1 MLVMSSAEGS
11 TFKPLSNDAKNI
23 AKAFS
28 EEYSKSQIN
37 KTELTAA
44 LDSGMTVQGPMPQSA
59 VPSALKSG
67 SKSDFIYRDYLP
79 IMSVS
84 DAPIKIFSEYEFEN
98 IISYKAATFISE
110 QQKTTFNYEVKRV
123 RALWDPGLSI
133 PGTNRRG
140 GWRCPV
146 GTRYGGQITDRF
158 GRSCGW
164 GVARRIAN
172 QIADIGERLEQR
184 DDDKRKRRLD
194 RRNARMVRRLGG
206 VAETGRVEGGL
217 RNIADRLEGGEPSQR
232 GNLLDRVNNEGLA
245 GVINR
250 RINRD
255 RRRNEPT
262 PEIEAPARVPRN
274 RSRDT
279 EPQTAPTPTPTPN
292 PAPRPRPAA
301 RRLQPRPRVT
311 PQAGDVDVLTARD
324 ASDAGETEDFKPYVL
339 RKYDEYAQR
348 VREIRE
354 GGGNAGMLTRREWY
368 AINKENLRDAWKDAH
383 GRSAPQD
390 FEPPAPQARPARQRR
405 RPNLRESEQRRI
417 EREIIE
423 PGAPRTDERAPRN
436 IPARPQR
443 RRPNANERQNVNLL
457 APESD
462 EVLQGMRREM
472 EADPDFDKENPEYQ
486 RVLAEIQRREQVAQG
501 NRTNNRNNR
510 RRASERQAER
520 TATRRPENNPPP
532 AAEAQ
537 PQRPA
542 RRTRAQ
548 AVIADDAQ
556 RGQGDFEL
564 KPPPAN
570 GNPQDNPFDARES
583 KEMFERL
590 NDINAW
596 IKKARKYLDGEGP
609 APRNFEQ
616 MQGNAPG
623 VSEQRTRAELRNLIQ
638 ERDQIKESLRKRG
651 YADAEQARLD
661 FNRFIKQ
668 RRAQPA
674 QSPRPDAAPQAP
686 TPDPTPAAP
695 QAPDRGAQNALP
707 QGWNQGPGTIIT
719 HENGDIID
727 QQAVTNTWF
736 VIHGLPAQDKQGFT
750 NREDAIAWHKQNVLN
765 RNDAPAPDPAPAAPN
780 TQAAF
785 ARTAPVSRLSAAIQ
799 NAINIPDGSARRQDL
814 EQKVND
820 LIIGFAEVFPEA
832 ERTQVLE
839 RLERAA
845 VAAKQNAE
853 SDARGRLS
861 TVNTMSFASVNSTI
875 AERKRERE
883 TALRAAMT
891 ELTALA
897 SNREADDVRG
907 RNANEQRLNRIIANL
922 GTVSNLE
929 QRLENLETRKEAVAV
944 LEAERIARE
953 QAEALR
959 QAQLAGPVQPIN
971 FAQVRNMAPVFDNA
985 VAKVTA
991 GGNAQKVLD
1000 AIDEQEIEVRRAAS
1014 KTQWNLMVKSIED
1027 SLSAEHGNAIAKIQ
1041 TLRVRDARKEREA
1054 RLRGYSDPNGSLR
1067 TKEDAEALLANTKE
1081 RLNTLL
1087 ADRQIVARQVK
1098 EPVYKNTELYKQLT
1112 QVGQLQLVVDNWDA
1126 DSALIHRATSNNPG
1140 DEFMNL
1146 NDPEVSQRR
1155 QAMGPV
1161 GEQIQAKISAQIEKR
1176 QDVLFNYLDEKY
1188 GSANEPYADMTP
1200 QKWAALSP
1208 TAKKTYLREAYS
1220 IGPIKGQN
1228 GRTYKS
1234 EASVSGS
1241 GPNYRIDIRF
1251 HEIDSN
1257 GNIIAADIGE
1267 SVRSISLGSNKVYQS
1282 RLFINR
1288 RGETDKGA
1296 GIATLYNQHAFHF
1309 LQKIGVT
1316 TAEVGPADDGTFV
1329 WAKVGFK
1336 PDSPLGLGRFQ
1347 SELDKYAKF
1356 GYSPLISSPEEYWRL
1371 KYLVEKRPPG
1381 THQEFI
1387 FAVSQSRSLPGGSDV
1402 GRNRREN
1409 QIKNWFKQNA
1419 AGGHGFLSFAE
1430 QRIGSRRRGQAV
1442 APTPRVTRTRRPRI
1456 PVNSDVTPRSLRAPT
1471 DGNIR

>member
-11 TFKPLSNDAKNI
+11 TFKPLSDDAKNI

-37 KTELTAA
+37 KTELTVA

-84 DAPIKIFSEYEFEN
+84 DAPIKIFSKYEFEN

-194 RRNARMVRRLGG
+194 RRNARMIRRLGG

-217 RNIADRLEGGEPSQR
+217 RNIAERLDGGGVPRPTRTPVTDNR
-232 GNLLDRVNNEGLA
+232 GVMDQMFSEVDPRSVLGRV
-245 GVINR
+245 V
-250 RINRD
+250 NRD
-255 RRRNEPT
+255 GRRQRQA
-262 PEIEAPARVPRN
+262 PEAQASSTRAPR
-274 RSRDT
+274 RDVIP
-279 EPQTAPTPTPTPN
+279 ETAPTPTPTPS

-405 RPNLRESEQRRI
+405 RPNLRESEQRRM

-443 RRPNANERQNVNLL
+443 RRPNANERRNVNLL

-542 RRTRAQ
+542 RR
-548 AVIADDAQ
+548 
-556 RGQGDFEL
+556 
-564 KPPPAN
+564 
-570 GNPQDNPFDARES
+570 
-583 KEMFERL
+583 
-590 NDINAW
+590 
-596 IKKARKYLDGEGP
+596 
-609 APRNFEQ
+609 
-616 MQGNAPG
+616 
-623 VSEQRTRAELRNLIQ
+623 
-638 ERDQIKESLRKRG
+638 
-651 YADAEQARLD
+651 
-661 FNRFIKQ
+661 
-668 RRAQPA
+668 RRAQQASQIGREEPEA
-674 QSPRPDAAPQAP
+674 QAP
-686 TPDPTPAAP
+686 APAVEVPNRERILKVAEQIRAGRESFEALVRASQNLDERRLSQFIDASFPTTEEVLLRDELKIYNRDIFRALQTTEFTRINDWVNNRNKDDLRSDASFASYEEGKLLDIRDKMNIASDKMIEASILPDSRQRQGKIKLALKAFDEAKKQALELELMRNRRERLLNRPNTPASGLVEAPAAP
-695 QAPDRGAQNALP
+695 A
-707 QGWNQGPGTIIT
+707 
-719 HENGDIID
+719 
-727 QQAVTNTWF
+727 
-736 VIHGLPAQDKQGFT
+736 
-750 NREDAIAWHKQNVLN
+750 
-765 RNDAPAPDPAPAAPN
+765 APAAPEAPAAPAAPN

-799 NAINIPDGSARRQDL
+799 NAINTPDGQARRQDL

-820 LIIGFAEVFPEA
+820 LITDFAEVFPEA
-832 ERTQVLE
+832 ERPQVLQ

-845 VAAKQNAE
+845 LVAKQNAE

-861 TVNTMSFASVNSTI
+861 TVNTMSFDSVNSTI
-875 AERKRERE
+875 AGRKRDRE

-897 SNREADDVRG
+897 SNREADDASG

-922 GTVSNLE
+922 GNVSNLE
-929 QRLENLETRKEAVAV
+929 QRIENLETRKEAVAV

-971 FAQVRNMAPVFDNA
+971 FAQVRNMAPVFDNV

-1014 KTQWNLMVKSIED
+1014 KTQWNLIVKSIQD

-1041 TLRVRDARKEREA
+1041 TLSVRDARKEREA
-1054 RLRGYSDPNGSLR
+1054 RLRGYIDPNGSLR
-1067 TKEDAEALLANTKE
+1067 TKEDAETLLASAKE
-1081 RLNTLL
+1081 KLNTLL
-1087 ADRQIVARQVK
+1087 ADRQIVAQQVK
-1098 EPVYKNTELYKQLT
+1098 VQVYKNTELYKQLT

-1161 GEQIQAKISAQIEKR
+1161 GDQIQAKISAQIEKR
-1176 QDVLFNYLDEKY
+1176 QDVLFNFLDEKY

-1208 TAKKTYLREAYS
+1208 TAKKTYLKEAYS
-1220 IGPIKGQN
+1220 LSPIKGQN
-1228 GRTYKS
+1228 GRIYKS

-1241 GPNYRIDIRF
+1241 GPNYTIGVRF

-1257 GNIIAADIGE
+1257 GNIIYADMGE
-1267 SVRSISLGSNKVYQS
+1267 SSRSISLGSNKVYQG
-1282 RLFINR
+1282 RLFLNK
-1288 RGETDKGA
+1288 RGEIDKGA

-1387 FAVSQSRSLPGGSDV
+1387 FAVSQSRSLPGGSGV
-1402 GRNRREN
+1402 GSNRREN

>member
-1 MLVMSSAEGS
+1 MLVMSSTEGS

-37 KTELTAA
+37 KTELTVA

-59 VPSALKSG
+59 VPSALKKG

-84 DAPIKIFSEYEFEN
+84 DAPIEIFSEYEFKN

-123 RALWDPGLSI
+123 RALWDPSLSI

-194 RRNARMVRRLGG
+194 RRNAQMIRRLGG
-206 VAETGRVEGGL
+206 VAEPGRVEGGL
-217 RNIADRLEGGEPSQR
+217 RNIADRLEGGEPPQR

-279 EPQTAPTPTPTPN
+279 EPQTAPTPTPTPS

-417 EREIIE
+417 ERELVE

-443 RRPNANERQNVNLL
+443 RRPNANERRNVNLL

-510 RRASERQAER
+510 RRASERQAGR

-542 RRTRAQ
+542 RR
-548 AVIADDAQ
+548 
-556 RGQGDFEL
+556 
-564 KPPPAN
+564 
-570 GNPQDNPFDARES
+570 
-583 KEMFERL
+583 
-590 NDINAW
+590 
-596 IKKARKYLDGEGP
+596 
-609 APRNFEQ
+609 
-616 MQGNAPG
+616 
-623 VSEQRTRAELRNLIQ
+623 
-638 ERDQIKESLRKRG
+638 
-651 YADAEQARLD
+651 
-661 FNRFIKQ
+661 
-668 RRAQPA
+668 RRAQQA
-674 QSPRPDAAPQAP
+674 SQIGGEAPEAQAP
-686 TPDPTPAAP
+686 APAVDVPNRQKISEVGTQLRAGRESYEALVQVSQNLDERRLSQFIDASFPTTEEVLLRDELKIYNRDRFRALQTTEFTRINDWVNNRNEDDLRSDASFASYEEGKLLDIREKMNIAGDKMIEASILPDSRQRQGKIKLALKAFDEAKQQALELELMRKRRERLLNRPNTPPRIAAPAAP
-695 QAPDRGAQNALP
+695 QAPA
-707 QGWNQGPGTIIT
+707 
-719 HENGDIID
+719 
-727 QQAVTNTWF
+727 
-736 VIHGLPAQDKQGFT
+736 
-750 NREDAIAWHKQNVLN
+750 
-765 RNDAPAPDPAPAAPN
+765 APTAPN

-799 NAINIPDGSARRQDL
+799 NAINVPGGPARRQDL

-820 LIIGFAEVFPEA
+820 LITDFVEVFPEA
-832 ERTQVLE
+832 ERPQVLL
-839 RLERAA
+839 RLGQAA

-853 SDARGRLS
+853 RDAQSRLS
-861 TVNTMSFASVNSTI
+861 TVNGMSFASVNSTI
-875 AERKRERE
+875 PERKRERE

-922 GTVSNLE
+922 GNASNLE
-929 QRLENLETRKEAVAV
+929 QRLENLEIRKEAVAV

-991 GGNAQKVLD
+991 AGNAQKVLD

-1014 KTQWNLMVKSIED
+1014 KNQWNLMVKSIED
-1027 SLSAEHGNAIAKIQ
+1027 SLNAEHGNAIAKIQ
-1041 TLRVRDARKEREA
+1041 TLSVRDAKKEREA

-1067 TKEDAEALLANTKE
+1067 TKEDAEALLASTKE

-1087 ADRQIVARQVK
+1087 ADRRIVALQVK
-1098 EPVYKNTELYKQLT
+1098 ERVYKNTELYKQLI

-1126 DSALIHRATSNNPG
+1126 DSALIHRATSNNTG

-1161 GEQIQAKISAQIEKR
+1161 GDQIEAKISAQIEKR

-1200 QKWAALSP
+1200 ERWAALSP
-1208 TAKKTYLREAYS
+1208 TAKKTYLKEAYS
-1220 IGPIKGQN
+1220 ISPIKGQN

-1234 EASVSGS
+1234 EANVSGS
-1241 GPNYRIDIRF
+1241 GPNYSISVTF
-1251 HEIDSN
+1251 YEIDSN
-1257 GNIIAADIGE
+1257 GNNIAEVGE
-1267 SVRSISLGSNKVYQS
+1267 SSRSIQLGSNMVYQG
-1282 RLFINR
+1282 RLFITK
-1288 RGETDKGA
+1288 RGEIDKGA

-1316 TAEVGPADDGTFV
+1316 KAEVGPADDGAFV

-1336 PDSPLGLGRFQ
+1336 PDRLITVTRFQ

-1356 GYSPLISSPEEYWRL
+1356 GYSPLISSPEEYWRI

-1387 FAVSQSRSLPGGSDV
+1387 FAVSQSRSLPGGS
-1402 GRNRREN
+1402 GPGGNRREN
-1409 QIKNWFKQNA
+1409 QIKNWFKQYA
-1419 AGGHGFLSFAE
+1419 PGGHGILSFAE
-1430 QRIGSRRRGQAV
+1430 QRIGRRRRGQAV

-1456 PVNSDVTPRSLRAPT
+1456 PLNSDVTPRSLRAPT

>member
-98 IISYKAATFISE
+98 VISYKAATFISE

-194 RRNARMVRRLGG
+194 RRNARMIRRLSG
-206 VAETGRVEGGL
+206 VAEPGRIEGGL
-217 RNIADRLEGGEPSQR
+217 RNVAERLEGGEPQQR
-232 GNLLDRVNNEGLA
+232 GNLLERVNNEGLA

-255 RRRNEPT
+255 RPRARPATLTREVPELPRQDVTPETEPT
-262 PEIEAPARVPRN
+262 PRPAR
-274 RSRDT
+274 
-279 EPQTAPTPTPTPN
+279 
-292 PAPRPRPAA
+292 RPRPQVAP
-301 RRLQPRPRVT
+301 QPEN
-311 PQAGDVDVLTARD
+311 VDVLTARD

-405 RPNLRESEQRRI
+405 RPNLRESEQRRM

-537 PQRPA
+537 
-542 RRTRAQ
+542 
-548 AVIADDAQ
+548 
-556 RGQGDFEL
+556 
-564 KPPPAN
+564 
-570 GNPQDNPFDARES
+570 
-583 KEMFERL
+583 
-590 NDINAW
+590 
-596 IKKARKYLDGEGP
+596 
-609 APRNFEQ
+609 
-616 MQGNAPG
+616 
-623 VSEQRTRAELRNLIQ
+623 
-638 ERDQIKESLRKRG
+638 
-651 YADAEQARLD
+651 
-661 FNRFIKQ
+661 
-668 RRAQPA
+668 
-674 QSPRPDAAPQAP
+674 SPRPDAAPQAP

-736 VIHGLPAQDKQGFT
+736 VIHGRPAQDKQGFT

-799 NAINIPDGSARRQDL
+799 NAINTPDGQARRQDL

-820 LIIGFAEVFPEA
+820 LITDFAEVFPEA
-832 ERTQVLE
+832 ERTQVLQ

-861 TVNTMSFASVNSTI
+861 TVNGMSLDSVNSTI

-891 ELTALA
+891 ELTALI
-897 SNREADDVRG
+897 SNREADDASG

-922 GTVSNLE
+922 GNVSNLE

-1014 KTQWNLMVKSIED
+1014 KTQWNLIVKSIED

-1041 TLRVRDARKEREA
+1041 TLSVRDARKEREA
-1054 RLRGYSDPNGSLR
+1054 RLRGYIDPNGSLR
-1067 TKEDAEALLANTKE
+1067 TKEDAETLLASTKE

-1087 ADRQIVARQVK
+1087 ADRQIVALQVK
-1098 EPVYKNTELYKQLT
+1098 EQVYKNTELYKQLT

-1161 GEQIQAKISAQIEKR
+1161 GDQIQAKISAQIEKR

-1200 QKWAALSP
+1200 QKWAALSR
-1208 TAKKTYLREAYS
+1208 TDKKTYLKEAYS

-1234 EASVSGS
+1234 EADVSGA
-1241 GPNYRIDIRF
+1241 GPNYTIGIRF

-1267 SVRSISLGSNKVYQS
+1267 SVRSIQLGSNKVYQS

-1316 TAEVGPADDGTFV
+1316 TAEVGPADDGEFV

-1336 PDSPLGLGRFQ
+1336 PDNPLNVGRFQ

-1387 FAVSQSRSLPGGSDV
+1387 FAVSQSRSLPGGSGV
-1402 GRNRREN
+1402 GSNRREN

-1419 AGGHGFLSFAE
+1419 KGGHGFLSFAE

>member
-1 MLVMSSAEGS
+1 MEVPNRQKIFEVGTQLLAGRESYEALVQVSQNLDERRLSRFIDESFPTTDGVLRDELKIYNRDRFRALQTTEFRRINDWVNNRNEDDLRSDASFASYEEG
-11 TFKPLSNDAKNI
+11 KLLDIRERMNI
-23 AKAFS
+23 AGNKMIEASNLPDSRQRQGKIKIALKAFD
-28 EEYSKSQIN
+28 EAKQ
-37 KTELTAA
+37 
-44 LDSGMTVQGPMPQSA
+44 
-59 VPSALKSG
+59 
-67 SKSDFIYRDYLP
+67 
-79 IMSVS
+79 
-84 DAPIKIFSEYEFEN
+84 
-98 IISYKAATFISE
+98 
-110 QQKTTFNYEVKRV
+110 
-123 RALWDPGLSI
+123 RAL
-133 PGTNRRG
+133 
-140 GWRCPV
+140 
-146 GTRYGGQITDRF
+146 
-158 GRSCGW
+158 
-164 GVARRIAN
+164 
-172 QIADIGERLEQR
+172 ELELM
-184 DDDKRKRRLD
+184 RKRRE
-194 RRNARMVRRLGG
+194 RLLNRPN
-206 VAETGRVEGGL
+206 TPPR
-217 RNIADRLEGGEPSQR
+217 IA
-232 GNLLDRVNNEGLA
+232 
-245 GVINR
+245 
-250 RINRD
+250 
-255 RRRNEPT
+255 
-262 PEIEAPARVPRN
+262 APA
-274 RSRDT
+274 
-279 EPQTAPTPTPTPN
+279 A
-292 PAPRPRPAA
+292 
-301 RRLQPRPRVT
+301 
-311 PQAGDVDVLTARD
+311 
-324 ASDAGETEDFKPYVL
+324 
-339 RKYDEYAQR
+339 
-348 VREIRE
+348 
-354 GGGNAGMLTRREWY
+354 
-368 AINKENLRDAWKDAH
+368 
-383 GRSAPQD
+383 
-390 FEPPAPQARPARQRR
+390 
-405 RPNLRESEQRRI
+405 
-417 EREIIE
+417 
-423 PGAPRTDERAPRN
+423 
-436 IPARPQR
+436 
-443 RRPNANERQNVNLL
+443 
-457 APESD
+457 
-462 EVLQGMRREM
+462 
-472 EADPDFDKENPEYQ
+472 
-486 RVLAEIQRREQVAQG
+486 
-501 NRTNNRNNR
+501 
-510 RRASERQAER
+510 
-520 TATRRPENNPPP
+520 
-532 AAEAQ
+532 
-537 PQRPA
+537 
-542 RRTRAQ
+542 
-548 AVIADDAQ
+548 
-556 RGQGDFEL
+556 
-564 KPPPAN
+564 
-570 GNPQDNPFDARES
+570 
-583 KEMFERL
+583 
-590 NDINAW
+590 
-596 IKKARKYLDGEGP
+596 
-609 APRNFEQ
+609 
-616 MQGNAPG
+616 
-623 VSEQRTRAELRNLIQ
+623 
-638 ERDQIKESLRKRG
+638 
-651 YADAEQARLD
+651 
-661 FNRFIKQ
+661 
-668 RRAQPA
+668 
-674 QSPRPDAAPQAP
+674 
-686 TPDPTPAAP
+686 PAAP

-707 QGWNQGPGTIIT
+707 QGWNQGPRTIIT

-736 VIHGLPAQDKQGFT
+736 VIYGRPAQDKQGFA

-765 RNDAPAPDPAPAAPN
+765 RNDAPAPDSAPAAPN
-780 TQAAF
+780 RQAAF

-799 NAINIPDGSARRQDL
+799 NAINTPDGQARRQDL

-820 LIIGFAEVFPEA
+820 LIIDFAEVFPEA

-853 SDARGRLS
+853 RDAQGRLS
-861 TVNTMSFASVNSTI
+861 TVNGMSFASVNSTI

-1000 AIDEQEIEVRRAAS
+1000 AINEQEIEVRRAAS
-1014 KTQWNLMVKSIED
+1014 KTQWNLIVKSIED

-1054 RLRGYSDPNGSLR
+1054 RLRGYIDPNGSLR
-1067 TKEDAEALLANTKE
+1067 TKEDAETLLASAKE
-1081 RLNTLL
+1081 RLNTIL

-1098 EPVYKNTELYKQLT
+1098 EQVYKNTELYKQLT

-1161 GEQIQAKISAQIEKR
+1161 GDQIQAKISAQIEKR

-1200 QKWAALSP
+1200 QKWATLSP
-1208 TAKKTYLREAYS
+1208 TAKKTYLKEAYS

-1234 EASVSGS
+1234 EVSVSGS
-1241 GPNYRIDIRF
+1241 GPNYSISVRF

-1257 GNIIAADIGE
+1257 GNIIYADIGE
-1267 SVRSISLGSNKVYQS
+1267 SSRSISLGSNKVYQG
-1282 RLFINR
+1282 RLFLNR

-1309 LQKIGVT
+1309 LQKIGVN

-1336 PDSPLGLGRFQ
+1336 PDSPINVGRFQ

-1356 GYSPLISSPEEYWRL
+1356 GYSSLISSPEEYWRI
-1371 KYLVEKRPPG
+1371 KYLLEKRPPG

-1387 FAVSQSRSLPGGSDV
+1387 FAVSQSRSLPSGSDV

>member
-37 KTELTAA
+37 KTELTVA

-123 RALWDPGLSI
+123 RALWDPSLSI

-194 RRNARMVRRLGG
+194 RRNARMIRRLGG
-206 VAETGRVEGGL
+206 VAEPGRVEGGL
-217 RNIADRLEGGEPSQR
+217 RNIAERLDGGGVPRPTRTPVTDNR
-232 GNLLDRVNNEGLA
+232 GVMDQMFSEVDPRSVLGRV
-245 GVINR
+245 V
-250 RINRD
+250 NRD
-255 RRRNEPT
+255 GRRQRQA
-262 PEIEAPARVPRN
+262 PEAQAPSTRAPRN
-274 RSRDT
+274 RRRDVIP
-279 EPQTAPTPTPTPN
+279 ETAPTPTPTPN

-405 RPNLRESEQRRI
+405 RPNLRESEQRRM

-443 RRPNANERQNVNLL
+443 RRPNANERRNVNLL

-472 EADPDFDKENPEYQ
+472 EADSDFDRDNPEYQ

-542 RRTRAQ
+542 RR
-548 AVIADDAQ
+548 
-556 RGQGDFEL
+556 
-564 KPPPAN
+564 
-570 GNPQDNPFDARES
+570 
-583 KEMFERL
+583 
-590 NDINAW
+590 
-596 IKKARKYLDGEGP
+596 
-609 APRNFEQ
+609 
-616 MQGNAPG
+616 
-623 VSEQRTRAELRNLIQ
+623 
-638 ERDQIKESLRKRG
+638 
-651 YADAEQARLD
+651 
-661 FNRFIKQ
+661 
-668 RRAQPA
+668 RRAQQASQIGGEAPA
-674 QSPRPDAAPQAP
+674 
-686 TPDPTPAAP
+686 PDPTPAAP
-695 QAPDRGAQNALP
+695 A
-707 QGWNQGPGTIIT
+707 
-719 HENGDIID
+719 
-727 QQAVTNTWF
+727 
-736 VIHGLPAQDKQGFT
+736 
-750 NREDAIAWHKQNVLN
+750 
-765 RNDAPAPDPAPAAPN
+765 APAAPN

-799 NAINIPDGSARRQDL
+799 NAINVPGGPARRQDL

-820 LIIGFAEVFPEA
+820 LITDFVEVFPEA
-832 ERTQVLE
+832 ERPQVLE

-845 VAAKQNAE
+845 LAAKQNAE

-861 TVNTMSFASVNSTI
+861 TVNGMSFDSVNSTI

-891 ELTALA
+891 ELTALM
-897 SNREADDVRG
+897 SNREADDARG

-922 GTVSNLE
+922 GNVSNLE

-985 VAKVTA
+985 LAKVTA

-1014 KTQWNLMVKSIED
+1014 KTQWNLVVKSIEEF
-1027 SLSAEHGNAIAKIQ
+1027 LSTEHGNAIAKIQ
-1041 TLRVRDARKEREA
+1041 ALSVRDARKEREA

-1067 TKEDAEALLANTKE
+1067 TKEDAEALLTSAKE

-1098 EPVYKNTELYKQLT
+1098 EQTYRGTELYKQLKE
-1112 QVGQLQLVVDNWDA
+1112 VGQLQLVVDNWDA

-1161 GEQIQAKISAQIEKR
+1161 GDQIQAKISANIEKR
-1176 QDVLFNYLDEKY
+1176 QDVLFNFLDEKY

-1200 QKWAALSP
+1200 QKWATLSP
-1208 TAKKTYLREAYS
+1208 TAKRTYLKEAYS
-1220 IGPIKGQN
+1220 ITPIKGQN
-1228 GRTYKS
+1228 GRIYKS
-1234 EASVSGS
+1234 EASVSGT
-1241 GPNYRIDIRF
+1241 GPSYTIGVRF

-1257 GNIIAADIGE
+1257 GNIIATNIGE
-1267 SVRSISLGSNKVYQS
+1267 SSRSIQLGSNSVYQG
-1282 RLFINR
+1282 RLFLDK
-1288 RGETDKGA
+1288 RGSIDKGA

-1316 TAEVGPADDGTFV
+1316 KAEVGPADDGAFV

-1336 PDSPLGLGRFQ
+1336 PDNPIQVGRFQ

-1356 GYSPLISSPEEYWRL
+1356 GYSSLISSPEEYWRI

-1387 FAVSQSRSLPGGSDV
+1387 FAVSQSRSLPGGSGV
-1402 GRNRREN
+1402 GSNRREN
-1409 QIKNWFKQNA
+1409 EIKNWFKQNA
-1419 AGGHGFLSFAE
+1419 RGGHGFLSFAE
-1430 QRIGSRRRGQAV
+1430 QRIGTRRRGQAV

-1456 PVNSDVTPRSLRAPT
+1456 PVNSDVTPRGLRAPT

>member
-11 TFKPLSNDAKNI
+11 TFKPLLNDAKNI

-79 IMSVS
+79 IMSIS
-84 DAPIKIFSEYEFEN
+84 DAPIKMFSEYEFEN

-194 RRNARMVRRLGG
+194 RRNARMIRRLGG
-206 VAETGRVEGGL
+206 VAEPGRIEGGL
-217 RNIADRLEGGEPSQR
+217 RNVAERLEGGEPQQR
-232 GNLLDRVNNEGLA
+232 GNLLERVNNEGLA

-255 RRRNEPT
+255 R
-262 PEIEAPARVPRN
+262 
-274 RSRDT
+274 
-279 EPQTAPTPTPTPN
+279 
-292 PAPRPRPAA
+292 
-301 RRLQPRPRVT
+301 
-311 PQAGDVDVLTARD
+311 
-324 ASDAGETEDFKPYVL
+324 
-339 RKYDEYAQR
+339 
-348 VREIRE
+348 
-354 GGGNAGMLTRREWY
+354 
-368 AINKENLRDAWKDAH
+368 
-383 GRSAPQD
+383 
-390 FEPPAPQARPARQRR
+390 PQARPVTPTREVPELPRQDVTPETEPTPRPARRPRPQVAPQPENGRITLRDGSVIDANGRTVYRPNQQGMRDPDRAPVDMDPERLTEIVRETGRR
-405 RPNLRESEQRRI
+405 RGNLRESEQRRM

-443 RRPNANERQNVNLL
+443 RRPNANERRNVNLL

-520 TATRRPENNPPP
+520 TATRRPENDPPP

-542 RRTRAQ
+542 RR
-548 AVIADDAQ
+548 
-556 RGQGDFEL
+556 
-564 KPPPAN
+564 
-570 GNPQDNPFDARES
+570 
-583 KEMFERL
+583 
-590 NDINAW
+590 
-596 IKKARKYLDGEGP
+596 
-609 APRNFEQ
+609 
-616 MQGNAPG
+616 
-623 VSEQRTRAELRNLIQ
+623 
-638 ERDQIKESLRKRG
+638 
-651 YADAEQARLD
+651 
-661 FNRFIKQ
+661 
-668 RRAQPA
+668 RRAQQASQIGREEPEAQAPA
-674 QSPRPDAAPQAP
+674 PAVEVPNRKRILKVAEQIRAGRESFEALVQASQNLDERRLSQLIDASFPTAEEVLLRDELKNYNRDRFRALQTTEFRRINDWVNNRNEDDLRSDASFASYEEGKLLEIRDKMNIASDKMTEASILPDPRQRQAKMKSALKAFDEAKQQALELDLMRQRRERLLNRPNTPPRIAAPA
-686 TPDPTPAAP
+686 PDPTPAAP
-695 QAPDRGAQNALP
+695 
-707 QGWNQGPGTIIT
+707 
-719 HENGDIID
+719 E
-727 QQAVTNTWF
+727 
-736 VIHGLPAQDKQGFT
+736 
-750 NREDAIAWHKQNVLN
+750 
-765 RNDAPAPDPAPAAPN
+765 APAAPAAPN

-785 ARTAPVSRLSAAIQ
+785 ARTAPVSRLNAAIQ
-799 NAINIPDGSARRQDL
+799 NAINTPDGPARRQDL

-820 LIIGFAEVFPEA
+820 LIIDFAEVFPEA

-861 TVNTMSFASVNSTI
+861 TVNSMSLDSVNSTI

-891 ELTALA
+891 ELTALI
-897 SNREADDVRG
+897 SNREADDANG

-922 GTVSNLE
+922 GNVSNLE

-991 GGNAQKVLD
+991 GENAQKVLG
-1000 AIDEQEIEVRRAAS
+1000 AIDEQEIEARRASS
-1014 KTQWNLMVKSIED
+1014 KTQWNLIVKSIED
-1027 SLSAEHGNAIAKIQ
+1027 FLNAEHDNAIAKIQ
-1041 TLRVRDARKEREA
+1041 TLSVRDARKEREA
-1054 RLRGYSDPNGSLR
+1054 RLRGYNDPNGSLR
-1067 TKEDAEALLANTKE
+1067 TKEDAETLLANKKE

-1087 ADRQIVARQVK
+1087 ADRQIVALQIK
-1098 EPVYKNTELYKQLT
+1098 ERVYRNTELYKQLI

-1126 DSALIHRATSNNPG
+1126 DSALIHRATSNNSG

-1146 NDPEVSQRR
+1146 DNTEVNQRR
-1155 QAMGPV
+1155 RALGPV
-1161 GEQIQAKISAQIEKR
+1161 AEQIEAKISAQIEKR

-1200 QKWAALSP
+1200 EKWVALSP
-1208 TAKKTYLREAYS
+1208 TAKKTYLKEAYS

-1234 EASVSGS
+1234 EADVSGA
-1241 GPNYRIDIRF
+1241 GPNYQISVRF

-1257 GNIIAADIGE
+1257 GNNIAEVGE
-1267 SVRSISLGSNKVYQS
+1267 SVRSIQLGSNKVYQS
-1282 RLFINR
+1282 RLFITK

-1316 TAEVGPADDGTFV
+1316 KAEVGPADDGTFV

-1336 PDSPLGLGRFQ
+1336 PNNPINVRRFQ

-1356 GYSPLISSPEEYWRL
+1356 GYSSLISSPEEYWRL
-1371 KYLVEKRPPG
+1371 KYLVEKQPPG

-1387 FAVSQSRSLPGGSDV
+1387 FAVSQSRSLPGGSGV
-1402 GRNRREN
+1402 GSNRREN

-1419 AGGHGFLSFAE
+1419 PGGPGILSFAE

-1456 PVNSDVTPRSLRAPT
+1456 PLNT